1 MSVILERCYFRA
13 ERGVSSFFLFFVE
26 WDLGNIFKDFNIFLF
41 LFFFFEENEDLGFLD
56 VQEEIK
62 INEK

>member
-1 MSVILERCYFRA
+1 MFLEILIYFY
-13 ERGVSSFFLFFVE
+13 FY
-26 WDLGNIFKDFNIFLF
+26 
-41 LFFFFEENEDLGFLD
+41 FFFFEENEDLGFLD